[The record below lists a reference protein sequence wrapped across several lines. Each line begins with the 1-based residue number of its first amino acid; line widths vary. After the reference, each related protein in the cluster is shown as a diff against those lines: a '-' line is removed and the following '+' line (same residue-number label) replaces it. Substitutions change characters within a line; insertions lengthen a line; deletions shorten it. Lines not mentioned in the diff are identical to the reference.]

1 MGLRGKVTGEDR
13 ARIRR
18 ADCYTGAAEMFID
31 LTKLSEDELIELN
44 RRVVER
50 LRLVR
55 SARSLTQ
62 LAKFTVG
69 TAVEFQAD
77 DGRTVSG
84 TIARLNRRTATVATA
99 SGSWRVSP
107 SLLRVVDAPHA
118 STASGSHVVQMSPRR
133 RG

>member
-1 MGLRGKVTGEDR
+1 
-13 ARIRR
+13 
-18 ADCYTGAAEMFID
+18 MFID

-50 LRLVR
+50 LQLVR

-69 TAVEFQAD
+69 MAVEFQTEE
-77 DGRTVSG
+77 GRRVSG

-107 SLLRVVDAPHA
+107 SLLRAIDAPHA
-118 STASGSHVVQMSPRR
+118 STASGSRLVQMSPRR